1 MSSSGFVDEAPGADG
16 NREAGR
22 GGRRRAWRLGGFF
35 TTVVLALLVFGGWA
49 WTSRAHADDL
59 AAFEVMRTEFDVM
72 DRSLTSQ
79 RHSAIA
85 PCREQ
90 PDGVVTRSYSV
101 PDGPGVNDLVIYL
114 KGTGWDEVAS
124 TPPAVVTLTRRV
136 DGHGQSLT
144 LVKHDRSTLPLS
156 LTATSAGST
165 IGCLL
170 R

>member
-1 MSSSGFVDEAPGADG
+1 M
-16 NREAGR
+16 
-22 GGRRRAWRLGGFF
+22 
-35 TTVVLALLVFGGWA
+35 VLALLVFGGWA

-59 AAFEVMRTEFDVM
+59 AAFEVLSTEFDVM
-72 DRSLTSQ
+72 DRSLTPQ

-90 PDGVVTRSYSV
+90 PDGIVTRTYSV
-101 PDGPGVNDLVIYL
+101 QDGSGVKELVIYL
-114 KGTGWDEVAS
+114 KGTGWGEVVSA
-124 TPPAVVTLTRRV
+124 PPAVATMTRLV

-144 LVKHDRSTLPLS
+144 LVKDDHSTLPLS
-156 LTATSAGST
+156 LTASSAGSA